1 MNLYLKVGA
10 FSRQHQLL
18 ARGDGVLV
26 AVSGGPDSLALLQ
39 LLYNLKKEFSLSLEV
54 AHMEHGMRGEE
65 AKHDARF
72 VQDWAERLALPFHI
86 KEVSIPRL
94 RSHIGG
100 GNLEEMARLER
111 YRFFADVAA
120 RRNLKKIAT
129 AHTQDDQAETVL
141 MWLLRGAGRKG
152 LGGMPPLQTINVVGA
167 ESSKDLTII
176 RPLLGIAKEELLQ
189 FLKQKNLD
197 FCFDRSNHDTAYLR
211 NWLRLELLPRLRQR
225 IDTRLS
231 SRLAQLAEVLRDEAN
246 HLDALA
252 QKELD
257 SLCVNASLSRAGF
270 LRRPTA
276 MQRRVLRLWISRARG
291 HLRGLDFDHTE
302 AFMRMIS
309 KGPPQ
314 GRLAIPGGWELIR
327 EYDTLRLARLARKS
341 KTICYAYP
349 LVIDNPLEVP
359 EAGLTIDCRRVPSS
373 PVELPENHSEAVF
386 DLAALAGPLLVRNFR
401 RGDRFQPLGMAG
413 HKKVKDLF
421 IEKKVPLS
429 SRAVLP
435 LLVMG
440 DEVLWLPGYGRSE
453 IGRIGP
459 DAKEVVRLTLV
470 SDGELEAYRHGG
482 Q

>member
-18 ARGDGVLV
+18 DDGDGVLV
-26 AVSGGPDSLALLQ
+26 AVSGGPDSLALLH
-39 LLYNLKKEFSLSLEV
+39 LLCDLKKEFSLCLEV
-54 AHMEHGMRGEE
+54 AHMEHGMRGAE

-86 KEVSIPRL
+86 KEVSIPRV
-94 RSHIGG
+94 RSRRGA

-111 YRFFADVAA
+111 YRFLADVAA
-120 RRNLKKIAT
+120 RRDLKKIAT

-152 LGGMPPLQTINVVGA
+152 LGGMPPRQTINVLGA
-167 ESSKDLTII
+167 ESCNDLKII
-176 RPLLGIAKEELLQ
+176 RPLLGIAKEELVQ
-189 FLKQKNLD
+189 YLKQKNLD

-211 NWLRLELLPRLRQR
+211 NWLRVDLLPRLTQR
-225 IDTRLS
+225 IDNRLP

-246 HLDALA
+246 YLDVLA
-252 QKELD
+252 QRELD
-257 SLCVNASLSRAGF
+257 SLWVHGSLSRAEF

-276 MQRRVLRLWISRARG
+276 MQRRVLRLWISRIRG

-302 AFMRMIS
+302 AFIRMIVEGS
-309 KGPPQ
+309 PQ
-314 GRLAIPGGWELIR
+314 SRLAIPGGWELIR
-327 EYDTLRLARLARKS
+327 EYDTLRLARLARES

-349 LVIDNPLEVP
+349 LVIDRPLEVP
-359 EAGLTIDCRRVPSS
+359 EAGLTIDCRRVPGR
-373 PVELPENHSEAVF
+373 PAELPKSLLEAVF
-386 DLAALAGPLLVRNFR
+386 DVAALTGPLLVRNFR
-401 RGDRFQPLGMAG
+401 HGDRFQPLGMAG
-413 HKKVKDLF
+413 RKKVKDLF

-429 SRAVLP
+429 KRAVLP

-459 DAKEVVRLTLV
+459 HAKELVRLALL
-470 SDGELEAYRHGG
+470 SHGEPKAYRHEGR
-482 Q
+482 